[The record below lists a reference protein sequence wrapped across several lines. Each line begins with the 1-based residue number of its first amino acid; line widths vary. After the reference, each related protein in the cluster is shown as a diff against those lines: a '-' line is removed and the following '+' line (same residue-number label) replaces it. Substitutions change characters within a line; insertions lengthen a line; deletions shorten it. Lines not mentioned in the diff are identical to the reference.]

1 MPQSASHRRELCERL
16 ANVTEMLRTEK
27 NCSEKNCFLPQP
39 APLS

>member
-1 MPQSASHRRELCERL
+1 MEGMPQSAQSFRHDLYERL

-27 NCSEKNCFLPQP
+27 NCFLPQP